1 MKKLIITSF
10 LFLISIS
17 SNTYAFNFEFRMEKC
32 LDLSLEKEF
41 NFTLDDYVYNYLEF
55 NYFDK
60 EISVNWMYNP
70 ETYKNYTGKADESGS
85 IYFDIF
91 LYEDDLIKGVNL
103 EDEEIQE
110 TIMVFPKEKRFVR
123 TLTFVDVE
131 KTFYVESKCLKYSS

>member
-1 MKKLIITSF
+1 MLI
-10 LFLISIS
+10 LFLILFPRNSQG
-17 SNTYAFNFEFRMEKC
+17 FNFEFRMEKC
-32 LDLSLEKEF
+32 LDLSLEEEF

-55 NYFDK
+55 DYFNK

-70 ETYKNYTGKADESGS
+70 ETYINYTGRADESGS

-103 EDEEIQE
+103 ENEEVQE
-110 TIMVFPKEKRFVR
+110 TIMVYPKEKRFIR

>member
-1 MKKLIITSF
+1 MKKIIIFILLTLSTK
-10 LFLISIS
+10 S
-17 SNTYAFNFEFRMEKC
+17 YAFEFNFRMEKC

-55 NYFDK
+55 DYLTK

-70 ETYKNYTGKADESGS
+70 ETYKNYTGKADKSGS
-85 IYFDIF
+85 IYFEIF
-91 LYEDDLIKGVNL
+91 LYEDGLIKGVNL
-103 EDEEIQE
+103 KNEEVQE
-110 TIMVFPKEKRFVR
+110 TIMVYPEEKRFVR

>member
-1 MKKLIITSF
+1 MLKVIIFILLTLSAK
-10 LFLISIS
+10 S
-17 SNTYAFNFEFRMEKC
+17 YAFEFNFRMEKC

-55 NYFDK
+55 DYLTK

-70 ETYKNYTGKADESGS
+70 ETYKNYTGRADESGS

-131 KTFYVESKCLKYSS
+131 KTFYVESKCLEYSS